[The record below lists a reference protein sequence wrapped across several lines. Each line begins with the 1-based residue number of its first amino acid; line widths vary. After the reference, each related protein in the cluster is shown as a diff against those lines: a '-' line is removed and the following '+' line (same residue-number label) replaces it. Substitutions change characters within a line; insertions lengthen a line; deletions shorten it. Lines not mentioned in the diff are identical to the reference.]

1 MEYFDLTTPQQ
12 NIWNLQ
18 VYYSGAAISN
28 LCGAT
33 FYNEKRNSAFMQQAI
48 KEFIRNQ
55 SGIRLRFCE
64 GEVPRQYVS
73 DEIDENIPVM
83 TFSSMEEFEC
93 YVKKFAREPL
103 ELTGRFMYRFVVFHV
118 ESRSGILVLL
128 SHLISDAWTFGLM
141 AKQLDE
147 AYHKLVADTE
157 NISLLKADYV
167 DYIRSEAA
175 YMASDR
181 YAKDRNYWEE
191 KYINCPQESQMK
203 LRSVSLSSIM
213 AKRITRILP
222 LSLEKK
228 IDAFCKTNSVT
239 PAVLFETAIIVYL
252 YKINSQNSSITIGVP
267 VLNRSNVREKE
278 IAGMFVSTMPLTVMI
293 SKDMTGLKLVKQIT
307 KEHMNIFRHQK
318 YPYEN
323 ILKFLREKHKISG
336 NLYSAMVSYQN
347 AKTNTQA
354 DTKWYSN
361 GYSEIPFVLHIDNR
375 DGNNSHTLNVDFQT
389 DVFWEEE
396 VDYIIKRLEY
406 ILEQIIEN
414 GDVLIRN
421 IGIVPEQEWKKVIYE
436 FNDTYIEYPKDR
448 CVHELFSEQAEKTPD
463 KIALVFEDKK
473 FTYRQ
478 LDEMSDSLAYFL
490 KEKGV
495 RQGDKVAV
503 FLDRD
508 EKVILMQIVVL
519 KLGAIFIPIDSRY
532 PRERIDYI
540 LSETNAKVIV
550 KNEENAM
557 SFSNECNINEWQF
570 TKENK
575 FTSVKVNPDDICYII
590 FTSGSTGVPKG
601 CTLTNRGLVN
611 FCKNN
616 NILKT
621 CNRLESQVCVS
632 VNTISFDFFIAES
645 LLPLANGYTI
655 VLASDKESTDQK
667 LFADLVTKNKVNI
680 IQTTP
685 TRYRLY
691 FSKQR
696 DISYTK
702 QFEIIVTSGEAL
714 QLDLLRSF
722 RTNTSAKIFNPLGP
736 SECSVWVVGGEL
748 CFNKEEISEQDITI
762 GKPIANTQ
770 IYILGRDNDLLPIGV
785 AGELCV
791 AGEGVGKG
799 YLNRPELT
807 AEHFVPN
814 PFATDE
820 NHHGKVLY
828 HTGDLACWR
837 ADGEIEYLGRIDT
850 QVKIRGLRIE
860 LGEIESVMK
869 TMEEIGLVAV
879 ADKQDEDNRQ
889 YLVGYYTAR
898 EEIEEKKL
906 REHLSEKLPAYMIP
920 NHFMRLDHMPMTL
933 SGKIDR
939 KNLPAP
945 DYIVGKKDYIAPVTG
960 TEKKLAALWRQLLR
974 VGKVGKTDDFY
985 ELGGDSLLAISML
998 NEIGIKFGVE
1008 ISIRDILERS
1018 ILEQLALRIDQST
1031 GNDRI
1036 EILHDD
1042 KYVLLPQQKAIYAV
1056 YRKNPDTLA
1065 YNMPARI
1072 YLPENI
1078 DRSRLEQSIHY
1089 VMECHRI
1096 LKSRIKTENNEIY
1109 GIYDDNISISFE
1121 KYRNGNEDAFIRP
1134 FQLEKE
1140 PLIRV
1145 GFTEDSL
1152 LFDMHHIITDGTS
1165 LNIILRGIIAVYE
1178 GKSIRKSG
1186 AEYSDYA
1193 RYFYKLDTS
1202 EHKKYFREMLK
1213 CDFEQVRLPET
1224 KNAGQGGK
1232 SKLYYIPE
1240 EVFQKAKEYGRKN
1253 GLTDTMVFM
1262 GAYVI
1267 LLSKYTAKKN
1277 ILTSIILQNRIH
1289 ADIKDMV
1296 GMFVNTLPLHLTV
1309 KGNTQEFLYTVKQT
1323 LLNLFHYQE
1332 LPFQDIANAVGMK
1345 DRTVINTSFVYQGDG
1360 EKMLTLDGQELVPQF
1375 IDTHTAKFDFSME
1388 LTPLKSG
1395 CQMRLEYNCSKYDEQ
1410 LMDKLADAYLR
1421 ILSQLDKEKIA
1432 DITVL
1437 SEDERHRV
1445 IEEFNDTYVEYPRD
1459 KCIHE
1464 LFSEQVRRAP
1474 EKVALVFEDKKFT
1487 YRQLDEMSNSL
1498 AHFLRGKGVKPNDV
1512 VPIIAKRSW
1521 HVIVAMLGILK
1532 AGGAYMPVSP
1542 DYPGD
1547 RIFYMIRTAQ
1557 SRIALLY
1564 EYERQI
1570 SIEAIRLNDFNFA
1583 YKKSAIENI
1592 NRPEDSAYVISTS
1605 GSTSIPKEITVCH
1618 RNVCNYVQ
1626 KNSYNHVCYALFQN
1640 QCKSIVS
1647 VTNIVFDIFVTES
1660 ILPLVN
1666 GLCIYLTDED
1676 EAASQNRL
1684 SRLLGKN
1691 QIDILQTT
1699 PTKMKSYVLDKR
1711 NTDYLSGLKII
1722 VLGGEVLLSELY
1734 CELRKCTGAKIYNIY
1749 GPAETTVWSSNTEVT
1764 NGNITI
1770 GKPIANTQIYILD
1783 SDNNPL
1789 PIGVAGELCIAGEGV
1804 GKGYLNRPELTAE
1817 HFVVNPFATEE
1828 NRHGKIMYH
1837 TGDLALWRSDG
1848 EIEYLGRIDTQVKIR
1863 GLRIELGEIESAM
1876 GSMEGIGFTAVA
1888 DKRDESGHQYL
1899 VGCYTAD
1906 QTIDENE
1913 LRRHLSAK
1921 LPKYMIPNYFVHMD
1935 AMPMTVSGKTD
1946 RKNLPAPK
1954 FTQLIAEYV
1963 PPETDIEKKLAEI
1976 WQCLLK
1982 LEKVGK
1988 TDDFFELGGDSL
2000 LAISMLNEIENI
2012 FHVEI
2017 SIKEIMEHSELAG
2030 MAQCL
2035 EKAAAINRIAIRYD
2049 KRYALLPQQ
2058 KAIYAACMKE
2068 PDTLV
2073 YNMPARIS
2081 LPDTID
2087 RDRLKASIIRV
2098 LSSHRLLES
2107 CIRMEA
2113 TGLYGVYDETARI
2126 IFEEYTNNKQA
2137 AFVRPFDLANAPLVR
2152 IGFTE
2157 DALLFDI
2164 HHIIADGDSIN
2175 ILLREISSVYEGG
2188 IVHKSEI
2195 NYSDYATYF
2204 YNLDMRE
2211 HKTYLK
2217 EMLQC
2222 DMEPIVLPETKNP
2235 RKGGK
2240 SKLYRVPKEL
2250 FVKTRQYARKSG
2262 LTDTMIFLGAYGI
2275 LLSKYTG
2282 KKEVLSSIIL
2292 QNRTHVDTRDMVGM
2306 FVNTLPISFVLGDN
2320 VKEYMQE
2327 VKKCLLN
2334 LFRYQ
2339 ELSFEDISEAAE
2351 MDRSIIN
2358 TSFVYQGDG
2367 EKILSLDGERLVPE
2381 FIDTHTAKFDLLME
2395 LTPTINDCRIRLEY
2409 RCEKYDEELMD
2420 ELADAYIQILNQL
2433 DKEKI
2438 AEISVLTKADYHK
2451 VVEEFND
2458 TFVNYPREKC
2468 VHELFAE
2475 QVTKTPEQTALVFE
2489 DKRFTYR
2496 QLDEMSNSLAHY
2508 LREKGVRPGDVIPI
2522 IAKRSWH
2529 VIVGMLGILKAGGA
2543 YMPVDP
2549 SYPEGRISYMLEIS
2563 GCKLGL
2569 AYHYEGKL
2577 KTEIVML
2584 DSFEFYGN
2592 VGSIEN
2598 VNVSKDAA
2606 YIIFTSGSTGMPK
2619 GIIVCHQNI
2628 CNYVNDNNNNVCHK
2642 IIRKQYKNIVSI
2654 TNIIFD
2660 IFVTESLLPLLNGMC
2675 IYLAND
2681 MEAVLQEELS
2691 RLFERNQID
2700 VLQATPTKM
2709 RSLILDRN
2717 NTGYLRNLKV
2727 IILGGEAFP
2736 SGLYHELRDYTDAQ
2750 IFNIYGP
2757 AETTVWSTNA
2767 EITGKDITI
2776 GKPIANTQIYI
2787 LDYDGQPLPIGVAGE
2802 LCIAGDG
2809 VGKGYLK
2816 RPELTE
2822 EKFVYNP
2829 FATEE
2834 NHHGKVMYHTGDLAR
2849 WRSDGEIEYLGRID
2863 TQVKI
2868 RGLRIELE
2876 EIESVMSSVDG
2887 VGLAAVAGK
2896 SDGDG
2901 RQYLVGYYTA
2911 DKAIN
2916 ERELRHYL
2924 VTKLPKYMIPNYF
2937 MHLDAM
2943 PMTASGKTDR
2953 KKLPVPVL
2961 TGQATEYAPPV
2972 TAKEKTLC
2980 HLLEELLHMER
2991 VGTQD
2996 DFFENGG
3003 DSLTAIEY
3011 TAKAH
3016 SAGINFSLQNVF
3028 DYPTVQLLC
3037 DFLEK
3042 GEASKINYR
3051 ASDFDKYQKLF
3062 ETNKIEESFAP
3073 KKKVLGN
3080 ILLTGVTGFL
3090 GAHVLDAL
3098 MREEAGKIY
3107 CLVRSEK
3114 RGGSHERVHRIL
3126 QYYFGNQYD
3135 TELGKRIILI
3145 EGDIERENLS
3155 ENMPEDVQT
3164 VIHTAASVSHYGS
3177 YGYFYRVN
3185 VEGTRHVVNYAK
3197 QAGAKLIHIS
3207 TLSVSGNSIADDF
3220 MAYHS
3225 EEEKFFDETSLY
3237 IDQPLDNVYI
3247 RSKFEAERAVYD
3259 AMLEGLDAKVIRVGN
3274 LTNRAADHKF
3284 QPNYRENAF
3293 LTIMKAILEFGL
3305 FPDYLVPLY
3314 SEFSPV
3320 DLTAEGIVKI
3330 ACYADRQCIF
3340 HLNSNR
3346 PICFDRFLEVVHELD
3361 IPMKVVDGA
3370 EFGNALEQTMRSTGT
3385 EYIFEALQ
3393 NDMDEKG
3400 RLVYDSNI
3408 RIVNDFTVWFLR
3420 KVGFEWNEIDMEYL
3434 RGYIE
3439 YFRRIGYLEV

>member
-18 VYYSGAAISN
+18 VYYSGTAISN

-93 YVKKFAREPL
+93 YVEKFAREPL

-147 AYHKLVADTE
+147 AYHKLAADTE

-181 YAKDRNYWEE
+181 YAKDRNYWKE

-239 PAVLFETAIIVYL
+239 PAVLFETALIVYL

-375 DGNNSHTLNVDFQT
+375 DGKNSHTLNVDFQT

-406 ILEQIIEN
+406 ILGQITEN
-414 GDVLIRN
+414 GDGLIRN

-436 FNDTYIEYPKDR
+436 FNDTYVEYPKDK

-490 KEKGV
+490 QEKG
-495 RQGDKVAV
+495 
-503 FLDRD
+503 
-508 EKVILMQIVVL
+508 I
-519 KLGAIFIPIDSRY
+519 
-532 PRERIDYI
+532 
-540 LSETNAKVIV
+540 
-550 KNEENAM
+550 
-557 SFSNECNINEWQF
+557 
-570 TKENK
+570 
-575 FTSVKVNPDDICYII
+575 
-590 FTSGSTGVPKG
+590 
-601 CTLTNRGLVN
+601 
-611 FCKNN
+611 
-616 NILKT
+616 
-621 CNRLESQVCVS
+621 
-632 VNTISFDFFIAES
+632 
-645 LLPLANGYTI
+645 
-655 VLASDKESTDQK
+655 
-667 LFADLVTKNKVNI
+667 
-680 IQTTP
+680 
-685 TRYRLY
+685 
-691 FSKQR
+691 
-696 DISYTK
+696 
-702 QFEIIVTSGEAL
+702 
-714 QLDLLRSF
+714 
-722 RTNTSAKIFNPLGP
+722 
-736 SECSVWVVGGEL
+736 
-748 CFNKEEISEQDITI
+748 
-762 GKPIANTQ
+762 
-770 IYILGRDNDLLPIGV
+770 
-785 AGELCV
+785 
-791 AGEGVGKG
+791 
-799 YLNRPELT
+799 
-807 AEHFVPN
+807 
-814 PFATDE
+814 
-820 NHHGKVLY
+820 
-828 HTGDLACWR
+828 
-837 ADGEIEYLGRIDT
+837 
-850 QVKIRGLRIE
+850 
-860 LGEIESVMK
+860 
-869 TMEEIGLVAV
+869 
-879 ADKQDEDNRQ
+879 
-889 YLVGYYTAR
+889 
-898 EEIEEKKL
+898 
-906 REHLSEKLPAYMIP
+906 
-920 NHFMRLDHMPMTL
+920 
-933 SGKIDR
+933 
-939 KNLPAP
+939 
-945 DYIVGKKDYIAPVTG
+945 
-960 TEKKLAALWRQLLR
+960 
-974 VGKVGKTDDFY
+974 
-985 ELGGDSLLAISML
+985 
-998 NEIGIKFGVE
+998 
-1008 ISIRDILERS
+1008 
-1018 ILEQLALRIDQST
+1018 
-1031 GNDRI
+1031 
-1036 EILHDD
+1036 
-1042 KYVLLPQQKAIYAV
+1042 
-1056 YRKNPDTLA
+1056 
-1065 YNMPARI
+1065 
-1072 YLPENI
+1072 
-1078 DRSRLEQSIHY
+1078 
-1089 VMECHRI
+1089 
-1096 LKSRIKTENNEIY
+1096 
-1109 GIYDDNISISFE
+1109 
-1121 KYRNGNEDAFIRP
+1121 
-1134 FQLEKE
+1134 
-1140 PLIRV
+1140 
-1145 GFTEDSL
+1145 
-1152 LFDMHHIITDGTS
+1152 
-1165 LNIILRGIIAVYE
+1165 
-1178 GKSIRKSG
+1178 
-1186 AEYSDYA
+1186 
-1193 RYFYKLDTS
+1193 
-1202 EHKKYFREMLK
+1202 
-1213 CDFEQVRLPET
+1213 
-1224 KNAGQGGK
+1224 
-1232 SKLYYIPE
+1232 
-1240 EVFQKAKEYGRKN
+1240 
-1253 GLTDTMVFM
+1253 
-1262 GAYVI
+1262 
-1267 LLSKYTAKKN
+1267 
-1277 ILTSIILQNRIH
+1277 
-1289 ADIKDMV
+1289 
-1296 GMFVNTLPLHLTV
+1296 
-1309 KGNTQEFLYTVKQT
+1309 
-1323 LLNLFHYQE
+1323 
-1332 LPFQDIANAVGMK
+1332 
-1345 DRTVINTSFVYQGDG
+1345 
-1360 EKMLTLDGQELVPQF
+1360 
-1375 IDTHTAKFDFSME
+1375 
-1388 LTPLKSG
+1388 
-1395 CQMRLEYNCSKYDEQ
+1395 
-1410 LMDKLADAYLR
+1410 
-1421 ILSQLDKEKIA
+1421 
-1432 DITVL
+1432 
-1437 SEDERHRV
+1437 
-1445 IEEFNDTYVEYPRD
+1445 
-1459 KCIHE
+1459 
-1464 LFSEQVRRAP
+1464 
-1474 EKVALVFEDKKFT
+1474 
-1487 YRQLDEMSNSL
+1487 
-1498 AHFLRGKGVKPNDV
+1498 KPNDV
-1512 VPIIAKRSW
+1512 VPIIARRSW
-1521 HVIVAMLGILK
+1521 HAVVTILGILK
-1532 AGGAYMPVSP
+1532 AGGAYMPVDP
-1542 DYPGD
+1542 DYPED
-1547 RIFYMIRTAQ
+1547 RVQFMLKEAKSKIGCVLDYYIQPEGIEFIQLGRFFENKGNH
-1557 SRIALLY
+1557 S
-1564 EYERQI
+1564 RQI
-1570 SIEAIRLNDFNFA
+1570 VKHQNQM
-1583 YKKSAIENI
+1583 ENLC
-1592 NRPEDSAYVISTS
+1592 YVIFTS
-1605 GSTSIPKEITVCH
+1605 GSSGSPKGVMITH
-1618 RNVCNYVQ
+1618 RNLYNYSMAVLNQ
-1626 KNSYNHVCYALFQN
+1626 YKISKFNMSLITNIYVDLSVTALF
-1640 QCKSIVS
+1640 
-1647 VTNIVFDIFVTES
+1647 
-1660 ILPLVN
+1660 LPLLSGGTLEIINEKLVD
-1666 GLCIYLTDED
+1666 GLKYIMNKKDNVY
-1676 EAASQNRL
+1676 
-1684 SRLLGKN
+1684 KV
-1691 QIDILQTT
+1691 T
-1699 PTKMKSYVLDKR
+1699 PTYINLLRDF
-1711 NTDYLSGLKII
+1711 NIPFPANATCI
-1722 VLGGEVLLSELY
+1722 LGGEAIKKEDIEYICQRAKLLDE
-1734 CELRKCTGAKIYNIY
+1734 Y
-1749 GPAETTVWSSNTEVT
+1749 GPTEATVGCCVKMYEKGLINYD
-1764 NGNITI
+1764 ITI
-1770 GKPIANTQIYILD
+1770 GRPIANTQIYILNKE
-1783 SDNNPL
+1783 NNPL

-2211 HKTYLK
+2211 HKTYFK

-2508 LREKGVRPGDVIPI
+2508 LREKRVRPGDVIPI

-2619 GIIVCHQNI
+2619 GIIVCHQNM

-2642 IIRKQYKNIVSI
+2642 IIRRQYKNIVSI

-2691 RLFERNQID
+2691 RLFARNQID

-2736 SGLYHELRDYTDAQ
+2736 PRLYHELRDYTDAQ

-3098 MREEAGKIY
+3098 MREETGKIY

-3114 RGGSHERVHRIL
+3114 RGGSHERVRRIL

-3177 YGYFYRVN
+3177 YEYFYRVN

-3293 LTIMKAILEFGL
+3293 LTRMKAILEFGL

-3346 PICFDRFLEVVHELD
+3346 PIYFDRFLEVVHELG

-3370 EFGNALEQTMRSTGT
+3370 EFGSALEQTMRSAGT